1 MSLIRG
7 NPTTLPVE
15 VSFVETEERFRVGN
29 SPFQERGV
37 EKSFL
42 NRWADLVYGRVV
54 LAVGLLDWA
63 LGRPKDKIR
72 SCRWVWVGS
81 LSTLL

>member
-1 MSLIRG
+1 MEQLNLQLGVQDVSLVRG

-42 NRWADLVYGRVV
+42 NRLGGLDLGMG
-54 LAVGLLDWA
+54 GLSCGPSG
-63 LGRPKDKIR
+63 LGL
-72 SCRWVWVGS
+72 GEA
-81 LSTLL
+81 

>member
-1 MSLIRG
+1 MEQLNLQLGVQDVSSVRG

-42 NRWADLVYGRVV
+42 NRLG
-54 LAVGLLDWA
+54 GLG
-63 LGRPKDKIR
+63 LGMGGL
-72 SCRWVWVGS
+72 SCGPS
-81 LSTLL
+81 GLGLGEA